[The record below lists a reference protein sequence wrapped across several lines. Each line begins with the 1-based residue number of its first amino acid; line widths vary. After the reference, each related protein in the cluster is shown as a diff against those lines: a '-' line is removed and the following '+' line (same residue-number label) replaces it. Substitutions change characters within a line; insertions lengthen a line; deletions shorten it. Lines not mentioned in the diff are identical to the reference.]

1 MPGNEFRQPLC
12 INYAPRGNVCEWCG
26 QPAVLQITIASEVN
40 GDDPEFF
47 CRLCGEEFARA
58 VADSFDRAITDD
70 VDSYA

>member
-12 INYAPRGNVCEWCG
+12 IDFAPRGNVCEWCG
-26 QPAVLQITIASEVN
+26 QPAVLQITIASEVY
-40 GDDPEFF
+40 GDEPEFF